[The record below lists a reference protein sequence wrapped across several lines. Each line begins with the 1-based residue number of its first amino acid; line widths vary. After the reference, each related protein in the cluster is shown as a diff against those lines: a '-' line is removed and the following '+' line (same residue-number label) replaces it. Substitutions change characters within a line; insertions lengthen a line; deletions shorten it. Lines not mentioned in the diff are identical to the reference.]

1 MSDDASIKGL
11 KVVLDQEINQ
21 MEAIQAG
28 LTDLVTK
35 VEALERFHTLIHGI
49 SPTNGH
55 TQVMAQAVA
64 QLNAELIN
72 LVPLAQAFRE
82 EAGEYVASL

>member
-1 MSDDASIKGL
+1 MSDDASIEGL
-11 KVVLDQEINQ
+11 KIVLDQEINQ

-49 SPTNGH
+49 APSNGH
-55 TQVMAQAVA
+55 TKTMAGAVA
-64 QLNAELIN
+64 QLNAELTGLI
-72 LVPLAQAFRE
+72 PLAQAFRE
-82 EAGEYVASL
+82 EAGEYIGAL